1 MLRKD
6 RQNMDKVA
14 VFSYP
19 LFRFSEKSAR
29 DQLVKKVTQETFQTT
44 KELAEE
50 IKRLQKQIGK

>member
-1 MLRKD
+1 
-6 RQNMDKVA
+6 MDKVA